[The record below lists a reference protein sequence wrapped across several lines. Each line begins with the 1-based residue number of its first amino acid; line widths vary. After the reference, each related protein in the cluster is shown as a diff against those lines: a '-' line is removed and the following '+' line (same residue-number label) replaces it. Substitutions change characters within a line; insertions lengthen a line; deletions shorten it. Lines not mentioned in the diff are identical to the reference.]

1 MRREIYRRAGRSL
14 LLVLL
19 LLGAACTP
27 QAAQDSTTPAAP
39 SAPTEAPASSPATDT
54 ITPTAGLEGLPTA
67 ASTAT
72 PVELGE
78 TQTNPEGGFSYGV
91 PAGWIVQPGG
101 SGQVLLLSNT
111 ESEGDMSI
119 MLLAGTPETVLP
131 ALTQTLTLS
140 DTSLPD
146 LLTAAATEI
155 PSLAID
161 GDAQISTQETVR
173 LGSTDTAIEG
183 LAARVGSNS
192 RAALRGRLVVA
203 RLDAERLLLLLGM
216 ARDTDWSRET
226 FDAVVDS
233 LRFFEPVA
241 AAPTPLPMPTA
252 TVVLTSSESVTDTAS
267 AVITATASAVITDT
281 AAEAIPEAPSS
292 AVTYTAN
299 LIAVGATD
307 NRLSVLNDEGWIVP
321 QLDERLSG
329 CLGTGRALFD
339 ANGTAWVGC
348 LDLVFSRD
356 GGQTWSMFAGDLPI
370 GSNMLLDAQGRLWWL
385 ADTTFTVINPAD
397 GSIVAT
403 YESETSTGEERF
415 PTDAATLGPD
425 GTLWFGG
432 FNNRGSALVSFDG
445 TTWQTYGQPAD
456 MGVRSFEA
464 PDALFVRDNG
474 SLFVWTDQNIYRLE
488 GNTLVPTLADEQT
501 RQLPTSVNRVLA
513 RPDGSLWMASLS
525 GLTIWDGTT
534 LQTFTSADG
543 LPSDSVRDMQQDAQ
557 GRVWIAT
564 DYGIAFLNADNTWS
578 TAVPST
584 SGLAESR
591 IAALAVRGTPTL
603 PPPIEVAQTVEIT
616 GQVLQGGE
624 PVPNTDVLLCSER
637 GNTFFNETPCEG
649 QPYSA
654 LIQTDANGEFR
665 FTEAPLGTLGLAARD
680 TNGQWVIF
688 LDSVRAL
695 DAGTQINLGSVEL
708 GDG

>member
-1 MRREIYRRAGRSL
+1 MIYETYRRAGPCL
-14 LLVLL
+14 LLLLL

-27 QAAQDSTTPAAP
+27 QAANDSTTPAAP
-39 SAPTEAPASSPATDT
+39 SSATEAPASSPATDT

-78 TQTNPEGGFSYGV
+78 TQTNPDGGFSYGV

-101 SGQVLLLSNT
+101 AGQVLLLSNT

-119 MLLAGTPETVLP
+119 MLLAGTPATVLP
-131 ALTQTLTLS
+131 GLTQTLTLS
-140 DTSLPD
+140 DTSLPN
-146 LLTAAATEI
+146 LLTAAANELPT
-155 PSLAID
+155 LAMD
-161 GDAQISTQETVR
+161 SDAQISTQETVS
-173 LGSTDTAIEG
+173 LGGPDAAIEG

-203 RLDAERLLLLLGM
+203 RLDAERMLLLLGM

-252 TVVLTSSESVTDTAS
+252 TLVLTSSTPVTDTTS

-281 AAEAIPEAPSS
+281 AAEAAPEVPPPAAPD
-292 AVTYTAN
+292 AAN
-299 LIAVGATD
+299 LVAVGATD
-307 NRLSVLNDEGWIVP
+307 NRLSVLSDEGWIVP
-321 QLDERLSG
+321 QLEERLSG

-356 GGQTWSMFAGDLPI
+356 GGQSWSMFAGDLPI

-403 YESETSTGEERF
+403 YNAETSTGEERF

-432 FNNRGSALVSFDG
+432 FNNRGSALISFDG

-464 PDALFVRDNG
+464 PDALFVRDDG
-474 SLFVWTDQNIYRLE
+474 SLLVWTDQNIYRLE
-488 GNTLVPTLADEQT
+488 GGTLAPILADEQT
-501 RQLPTSVNRVLA
+501 RQLPTSVNEVLA
-513 RPDGSLWMASLS
+513 RPDGSLWMSSLS
-525 GLTIWDGTT
+525 GLTIWDGAT

-564 DYGIAFLNADNTWS
+564 DYGIAVLNADNTWS

-603 PPPIEVAQTVEIT
+603 PPPVEVAQTVEIT

-654 LIQTDANGEFR
+654 LTQTDANGEFR
-665 FTEAPLGTLGLAARD
+665 FTGAPLGTLGLAARD
-680 TNGQWVIF
+680 TDGQWVIF
-688 LDSVRAL
+688 LDGIPAL
-695 DAGTQINLGSVEL
+695 DAGAQINLGSVEL
-708 GDG
+708 GNG

>member
-1 MRREIYRRAGRSL
+1 
-14 LLVLL
+14 
-19 LLGAACTP
+19 
-27 QAAQDSTTPAAP
+27 
-39 SAPTEAPASSPATDT
+39 
-54 ITPTAGLEGLPTA
+54 
-67 ASTAT
+67 
-72 PVELGE
+72 
-78 TQTNPEGGFSYGV
+78 
-91 PAGWIVQPGG
+91 
-101 SGQVLLLSNT
+101 
-111 ESEGDMSI
+111 
-119 MLLAGTPETVLP
+119 
-131 ALTQTLTLS
+131 
-140 DTSLPD
+140 
-146 LLTAAATEI
+146 
-155 PSLAID
+155 
-161 GDAQISTQETVR
+161 
-173 LGSTDTAIEG
+173 
-183 LAARVGSNS
+183 
-192 RAALRGRLVVA
+192 
-203 RLDAERLLLLLGM
+203 
-216 ARDTDWSRET
+216 
-226 FDAVVDS
+226 
-233 LRFFEPVA
+233 
-241 AAPTPLPMPTA
+241 
-252 TVVLTSSESVTDTAS
+252 VTDTAS

-403 YESETSTGEERF
+403 YEAETSTGEERF

-513 RPDGSLWMASLS
+513 RPDGSLWMSSLS